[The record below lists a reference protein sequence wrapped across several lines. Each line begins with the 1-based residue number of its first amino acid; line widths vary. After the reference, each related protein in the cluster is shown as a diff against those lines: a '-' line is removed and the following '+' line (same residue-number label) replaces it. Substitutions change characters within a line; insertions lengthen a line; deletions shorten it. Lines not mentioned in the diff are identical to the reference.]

1 MNQSLCSD
9 SVQVPYCI
17 SEDSKI
23 ISVACAEP
31 KSLQWK
37 CPGALLHL
45 WGQQNDLSCLWL
57 TKVQKKI
64 CSKTLKQLKENS
76 KIISAACE
84 NASPQP
90 TEIIF
95 AVLCKVQ
102 LSKCMVFLT
111 SHSLL
116 SFFVSSWNHFA
127 VLFLGQSDRLFPLKW
142 FTLISWNS
150 FTILSEMQ

>member
-45 WGQQNDLSCLWL
+45 WGQQNDFSCLGVNQSPKEDL
-57 TKVQKKI
+57 
-64 CSKTLKQLKENS
+64 LNENS
-76 KIISAACE
+76 QIISAASE
-84 NASPQP
+84 NALPQP

-102 LSKCMVFLT
+102 ISKCMFFFWLVIPC
-111 SHSLL
+111 SLL
-116 SFFVSSWNHFA
+116 YVSSWNHFA